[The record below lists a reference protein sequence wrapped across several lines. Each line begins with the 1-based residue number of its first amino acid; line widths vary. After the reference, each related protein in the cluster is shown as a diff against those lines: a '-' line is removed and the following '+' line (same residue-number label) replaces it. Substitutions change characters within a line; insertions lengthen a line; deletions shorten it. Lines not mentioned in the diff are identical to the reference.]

1 MDAMALLN
9 MLKTGILLTAL
20 TLLLI
25 AIGNMLGGQTGLLI
39 ALVLAAVMNLGA
51 YWFSDKL
58 VLAMSGAQPISE
70 QEAPELYAMVRRLCQ
85 RANLPMPRLYLI
97 PEEQPNAFATGR
109 DPHHAA
115 VGITQGLLRLMD
127 RQEVEGVVAHELAH
141 IKNRDTLIM
150 AVAATIAGAI
160 SYLAHMFYY
169 ASLFAGSRDERGG
182 NPIAA
187 LAMLILAPIAATII
201 QLAISRSREYEAD
214 RVGAEIAGTPIG
226 LANALRKLELA
237 AQRIPMHHAEPAT
250 AHMYIVNPLSG
261 GGLMALFS
269 THPPVK
275 ERIRRLEAMARQ
287 QGAIL

>member
-1 MDAMALLN
+1 MALLN
-9 MLKTGILLTAL
+9 LMKTGILLTGL

-39 ALVLAAVMNLGA
+39 ALALAGLMNLGS

-70 QEAPELYAMVRRLCQ
+70 HEAPELYAMVRRLCQ

-109 DPHHAA
+109 NPQNGV
-115 VGITQGLLRLMD
+115 VGITRGLLRLMD
-127 RQEVEGVVAHELAH
+127 RHEVEGVIAHELAH
-141 IKNRDTLIM
+141 IKNRDTLIT

-169 ASLFAGSRDERGG
+169 ASLFMGHRDDRGG
-182 NPIAA
+182 SPIAG
-187 LAMLILAPIAATII
+187 LAMLILAPIAAMII

-226 LANALRKLELA
+226 LANALRKLSVSSE
-237 AQRIPMHHAEPAT
+237 RIPMERAEPAT

-261 GGLMALFS
+261 DGLMALFS
-269 THPPVK
+269 THPPVQ
-275 ERIRRLEAMARQ
+275 ERIRRLDAMAQQ
-287 QGAIL
+287 QGIY